1 MSEPNEL
8 IDKKCEWGERKKKK
22 NREGIRGE
30 GQVSAYTLD
39 PTVRLQKSEL
49 STPFIYQTILLF
61 K

>member
-1 MSEPNEL
+1 MSEPSEQ
-8 IDKKCEWGERKKKK
+8 IDKKCEWGGEGKK
-22 NREGIRGE
+22 NREGIRGK

-39 PTVRLQKSEL
+39 PTVTLQKSEL

>member
-1 MSEPNEL
+1 MSEPSEQ
-8 IDKKCEWGERKKKK
+8 IDKKCEWGERGKK